1 MASKSPVLLRLMED
15 IDSATEAKLRSHGFK
30 VRRGFSGPTIGAK
43 GGIFVR
49 VGGLWFIGIW
59 ITVGIALIAVTN
71 SFAYSIPMAGWL
83 FGLCTALTLFPLLE
97 CVLNRTHLTMGERE
111 IRLSFHPLHLWRDRL
126 FDLADT
132 WTFACRKR
140 VSTYKGSET
149 YSYDLTAVTRKG
161 EFTILKASSDA
172 EPVECLAE
180 ALKQLLPARDE

>member
-1 MASKSPVLLRLMED
+1 MED

-30 VRRGFSGPTIGAK
+30 VRRGFSGPTIVAK

-59 ITVGIALIAVTN
+59 ITVGIALIAVTD

-83 FGLCTALTLFPLLE
+83 FGLFTALTLFPLLE

-111 IRLSFHPLHLWRDRL
+111 IRLSFRPLHLWRDRL

-161 EFTILKASSDA
+161 EFTILKAFSDA